1 MSSKPFNNFL
11 KLQMKIKKVEYE
23 HVERVRH
30 TSLRVAQM
38 NLATTNVKYVQYA
51 TNRTSNMMCSPM
63 IQF

>member
-23 HVERVRH
+23 HVQRARH

-38 NLATTNVKYVQYA
+38 SLATTNVKYVQYA
-51 TNRTSNMMCSPM
+51 TN
-63 IQF
+63 